1 MHISF
6 DNSYIRLPADFYQHQ
21 LAQPVAAPTLID
33 LNRPLAEALGLDADG
48 LASADGLAMLA
59 GNAFPVGAEPIAMAY
74 AGHQFGHFVPQLGDG
89 RAVLLGEIIDPAG
102 QRWDLQLKG
111 SGPTAYSRGGDG
123 RSSIGP
129 VVRELLASEAMAAL
143 SIPTTRALA
152 AIASGET
159 VMRNQPEPGGVL
171 CRVARS
177 HIRVGTFEYFARR
190 GQGDAV
196 ATLTEYVIARH
207 YLGAAEQPQPA
218 LALLEQVVAAQARLV
233 ANWMRVGFIHGV
245 MNTDNCAISG
255 ETIDYGPFGFLDAFV
270 PNQVYSS
277 IDHGGR
283 YAYNQQPAIAI
294 WNLARLAECLL
305 STPALQPNAPA
316 HLEQANAILKSFQ
329 SHFERHFHASLCAKI
344 GLPETPTHVELA
356 LALLDI
362 MAEGQA
368 DFTLGFRQLSVL
380 DDTAGDHDP
389 AWLRLF
395 DDEQAAQPWLVQ
407 WRHALQATGRSQ
419 GARRAA
425 MQAVN
430 PAFILRNHLAQQA
443 VDAAITEL
451 DFAPMRRLQ
460 SVLTQPFADQPEA
473 ADLALPPAPDER
485 VLQTFCGT

>member
-1 MHISF
+1 
-6 DNSYIRLPADFYQHQ
+6 
-21 LAQPVAAPTLID
+21 
-33 LNRPLAEALGLDADG
+33 
-48 LASADGLAMLA
+48 
-59 GNAFPVGAEPIAMAY
+59 
-74 AGHQFGHFVPQLGDG
+74 
-89 RAVLLGEIIDPAG
+89 
-102 QRWDLQLKG
+102 
-111 SGPTAYSRGGDG
+111 
-123 RSSIGP
+123 
-129 VVRELLASEAMAAL
+129 
-143 SIPTTRALA
+143 
-152 AIASGET
+152 
-159 VMRNQPEPGGVL
+159 
-171 CRVARS
+171 
-177 HIRVGTFEYFARR
+177 
-190 GQGDAV
+190 
-196 ATLTEYVIARH
+196 
-207 YLGAAEQPQPA
+207 
-218 LALLEQVVAAQARLV
+218 
-233 ANWMRVGFIHGV
+233 
-245 MNTDNCAISG
+245 
-255 ETIDYGPFGFLDAFV
+255 
-270 PNQVYSS
+270 
-277 IDHGGR
+277 
-283 YAYNQQPAIAI
+283 
-294 WNLARLAECLL
+294 
-305 STPALQPNAPA
+305 
-316 HLEQANAILKSFQ
+316 LEQANAILKGFQ
-329 SHFERHFHASLCAKI
+329 GHFERHFHASLAAKI
-344 GLPETPTHVELA
+344 GLPETAAGIELA